1 MQDAWLDS
9 VEVDPKLAERI
20 SSVAK
25 NDNEEQD
32 LSSDDIGKIKRR
44 IANALESGE
53 TVIMLPGSSLA
64 AFIPFPPSNL
74 FPIFTKNWFSIQVCY
89 TWAYFFLNTSW

>member
-20 SSVAK
+20 STVTK

-32 LSSDDIGKIKRR
+32 LSSNDIGKIKRR
-44 IANALESGE
+44 IANALEPGE
-53 TVIMLPGSSLA
+53 TVIMLSGFSFAVLSHPL
-64 AFIPFPPSNL
+64 ICYIFPPDIGFKFRCVIL
-74 FPIFTKNWFSIQVCY
+74 RCTFS
-89 TWAYFFLNTSW
+89 